1 MKRALILIDIQND
14 FCPGGAMGVHEGDKV
29 VAVANRYA
37 QEFHARGE
45 PVLALQDWHPAN
57 HGSFASVSGEPAFTC
72 GELNGLAQIWWPDHA
87 IQHSA
92 GADFH
97 PELDRSLIDAI
108 FHKGE
113 DAQVDSYSA
122 FFDNGHRRQ
131 TALDSWLRAHAIT
144 HLVMLGLAT
153 DYCVKYSVLDA
164 LELGYQVEVIR
175 AGCRGVN
182 LNADD
187 SAIAFARMAAQGAVV
202 I

>member
-14 FCPGGAMGVHEGDKV
+14 FCPGGAMGVHEGDMI

-37 QEFHARGE
+37 QRFQMRGE

-57 HGSFASVSGEPAFTC
+57 HGSFASVSGAPAYTA

-87 IQHSA
+87 IQHTA

-97 PELDRSLIDAI
+97 PDLDRTLIDAI
-108 FHKGE
+108 FHKGQ
-113 DAQVDSYSA
+113 DVDVDSYSA
-122 FFDNGHRRQ
+122 FFDNGHRRK
-131 TALDSWLRAHAIT
+131 TELDSWLRERGIT

-175 AGCRGVN
+175 EGCRGVN
-182 LNADD
+182 INPED
-187 SAIAFARMAAQGAVV
+187 SDIAFEQMAAQGAV
-202 I
+202 IA